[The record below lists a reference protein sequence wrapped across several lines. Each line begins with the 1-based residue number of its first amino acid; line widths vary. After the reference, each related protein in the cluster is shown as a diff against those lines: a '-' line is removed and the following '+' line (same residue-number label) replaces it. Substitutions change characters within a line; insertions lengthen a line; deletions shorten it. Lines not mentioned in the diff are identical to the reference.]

1 MERRSRKGDMDFV
14 LRFAPPTR
22 EQFDITEIRRLF
34 PSRQINIH
42 EEIIIQGGLGLYEI
56 EESNEILL
64 NQLKIS
70 NQLIGNIA
78 VIGESSKH
86 FDVLI
91 SEILDLMKNILELYE
106 TIQYN
111 KKICDCLID
120 RVESTEM
127 AIKSLKRHK
136 EENVGYFL
144 QQEIYYGYHKFIDLL
159 ERIRQFI
166 TDISQL
172 HGLRKFF
179 SVENLI
185 EHFKSIIKEFDDIV
199 INLRLKVS
207 YSKKDQDARDNEA
220 VEYDGA
226 TLVKYLENVD
236 GGITTSN
243 KVINP
248 IFDEIIMKRSQ
259 ISDLKKVKIQTK
271 KLTKLDTKNYDNNNN
286 TLNNNNRGGN
296 IHKMSYESKFVACKY
311 YDSEQSPRFDNELA
325 MLQLLNNSN
334 NIINFLGLSD
344 LDEGQVLIFDWAE
357 YGDLQSLYENF
368 TIDWPTKLN
377 IALGICR
384 GLSFLHGCQI
394 LHREIRCQNI
404 MINEKLEPKVANF
417 NFGRPAKYSRYFVEN
432 ITAVVHW
439 LAPEKLRQG
448 TKVKFSSKC
457 DIFSFGM
464 LLWEIA
470 FDVIPYKDWSYT
482 NIIDHVKA
490 GKRESI
496 DFGSELSEV
505 QKDFAKIIRA
515 AWQDDPTLR
524 PGLHEL
530 FNQLYDL
537 TQRYPLKEF
546 TSPKNKIVST
556 ETDKKPSI
564 NLENNIVIDGDNDD
578 PIPEVTDYKIDFL
591 PMVQPILLIEEGI
604 KLHKSGERKPAWE
617 CFQSHAELGNH
628 YAKYWK
634 AHYLTEGYH
643 IQKDIKQGTKFFKEA
658 ADEEVADSQLRYAF
672 SLYHDQIIQDT
683 DAFLQYLTLAAE
695 NGNATAQFNLGRMY
709 YAGMVGLN
717 RDKEKGLQYLK
728 MAALKNQP
736 RAIQF
741 LNSVKIDRYI

>member
-22 EQFDITEIRRLF
+22 EPSDMIEIRRPI
-34 PSRQINIH
+34 PSKPIDVH
-42 EEIIIQGGLGLYEI
+42 EEIIFQGGLYDI
-56 EESNEILL
+56 EKSNEELINKLNTA
-64 NQLKIS
+64 NQLM
-70 NQLIGNIA
+70 GNIA
-78 VIGESSKH
+78 VIGESSRN
-86 FDVLI
+86 FDALI
-91 SEILDLMKNILELYE
+91 TIIFYLTKSILELYE
-106 TIQYN
+106 NVQYN

-144 QQEIYYGYHKFIDLL
+144 QEEIYSSYHQFIDLL
-159 ERIRQFI
+159 ERIHQFL

-172 HGLRKFF
+172 HGLKKFE
-179 SVENLI
+179 SVEDLKGQFTKI
-185 EHFKSIIKEFDDIV
+185 IQEYDGIIKV
-199 INLRLKVS
+199 LRLKMT
-207 YSKKDQDARDNEA
+207 YSEKGQGLRDEEA
-220 VEYDGA
+220 LKTDGD
-226 TLVKYLENVD
+226 TLSEFLENVD
-236 GGITTSN
+236 GGITTPHKSI
-243 KVINP
+243 VP
-248 IFDEIIMKRSQ
+248 VFDEIIMKKSQ
-259 ISDLKKVKIQTK
+259 ISDSKTVKFITNK
-271 KLTKLDTKNYDNNNN
+271 ITDLDTKNYNSNSNH
-286 TLNNNNRGGN
+286 RGGN
-296 IHKMSYESKFVACKY
+296 IHKMSLRNKDVACKY
-311 YDSEQSPRFDNELA
+311 YDSEQSIRFHNELA
-325 MLQLLNNSN
+325 MLHLLNNSK
-334 NIINFLGLSD
+334 NIIDFLGLSD

-357 YGDLQSLYENF
+357 RGDLQSLYENYI
-368 TIDWPTKLN
+368 IDWPTKLD
-377 IALGICR
+377 ISLGICR
-384 GLSFLHGCQI
+384 GLLFLHGCQI

-404 MINEKLEPKVANF
+404 MINKNFEPKVANF

-448 TKVKFSSKC
+448 NKVKFSSKC

-464 LLWEIA
+464 LLWELA
-470 FDVIPYKDWSYT
+470 FDVIPYRDWSYT

-490 GKRESI
+490 GKRESV
-496 DFGSELSEV
+496 DFG
-505 QKDFAKIIRA
+505 QKPTDVEKGFAKIIRA

-537 TQRYPLKEF
+537 QRSHPLVINRV
-546 TSPKNKIVST
+546 PLQ
-556 ETDKKPSI
+556 KKPVKEDPYIDIEKKARDSY
-564 NLENNIVIDGDNDD
+564 NNIIIDGDD
-578 PIPEVTDYKIDFL
+578 PIPEVTDTKIDFL
-591 PMVQPILLIEEGI
+591 PMIEPVLLLEEGI
-604 KLHKSGERKPAWE
+604 KLHKSGERQPAWE
-617 CFQSHAELGNH
+617 CFQSHAKLGNH

-643 IQKDIKQGTKFFKEA
+643 VEKDIKQGTKFFKEA

-672 SLYHDQIIQDT
+672 SLYHEQIIQDT

-741 LNSVKIDRYI
+741 LNGVKVDRYI

>member
-14 LRFAPPTR
+14 LRFAPPTK
-22 EQFDITEIRRLF
+22 EPSDMIEIRRLF
-34 PSRQINIH
+34 PSKPIDVH
-42 EEIIIQGGLGLYEI
+42 EEMVFQGGLYDIGK
-56 EESNEILL
+56 SNEDLINKL
-64 NQLKIS
+64 NAANRLM
-70 NQLIGNIA
+70 GNIA
-78 VIGESSKH
+78 VIGESSRN
-86 FDVLI
+86 FDVLMTKI
-91 SEILDLMKNILELYE
+91 FDLTRSILEFYE
-106 TIQYN
+106 TVQYN
-111 KKICDCLID
+111 KNICDCLID

-144 QQEIYYGYHKFIDLL
+144 QQEIYLAYHQFIDLL
-159 ERIRQFI
+159 ERIHQYI
-166 TDISQL
+166 MDISQL
-172 HGLRKFF
+172 NGLRKFE
-179 SVENLI
+179 SVEDLK
-185 EHFKSIIKEFDDIV
+185 EQFRKIIKEYDEI
-199 INLRLKVS
+199 INVLRLKMT
-207 YSKKDQDARDNEA
+207 YSEKGQWIRDEA
-220 VEYDGA
+220 ALQIDGT
-226 TLVKYLENVD
+226 TLFKYLKNVD
-236 GGITTSN
+236 GGITNPN
-243 KVINP
+243 KRVVS
-248 IFDEIIMKRSQ
+248 IFDEIIMKKSQ
-259 ISDLKKVKIQTK
+259 ISDSKSLKFITTKVTD
-271 KLTKLDTKNYDNNNN
+271 LDTKNYSNN
-286 TLNNNNRGGN
+286 LNHRGGN
-296 IHKMSYESKFVACKY
+296 IHKMSLRNKDVACKY
-311 YDSEQSPRFDNELA
+311 YDSEQSIRFHNELA
-325 MLQLLNNSN
+325 MLQLLNNSK
-334 NIINFLGLSD
+334 NIVEFLGLSD

-357 YGDLQSLYENF
+357 RGDLQSLYENYI
-368 TIDWPTKLN
+368 IDWPIKLD

-384 GLSFLHGCQI
+384 GLLFLHGCQI

-404 MINEKLEPKVANF
+404 MINNNLEPKIANF

-448 TKVKFSSKC
+448 NKVKYSSKC

-470 FDVIPYKDWSYT
+470 FDMIPYRDWSYT
-482 NIIDHVKA
+482 NIIDHVKS

-496 DFGSELSEV
+496 DFGQNPTGV
-505 QKDFAKIIRA
+505 GMDFAKIIRA
-515 AWQDDPTLR
+515 AWQDDPTIR

-537 TQRYPLKEF
+537 QQKYSLINRVPLQKKPIKEYPLIDAE
-546 TSPKNKIVST
+546 
-556 ETDKKPSI
+556 KKSSSNSDSNI
-564 NLENNIVIDGDNDD
+564 NIDGDSDD

-591 PMVQPILLIEEGI
+591 PMIQPILLLEEGI
-604 KLHKSGERKPAWE
+604 KLHKTGDRQPAWE
-617 CFQSHAELGNH
+617 CFQSHAKLGNH

-643 IQKDIKQGTKFFKEA
+643 IEKDTKQGTKFFKEA

-672 SLYHDQIIQDT
+672 SLYHEQIIQDT
-683 DAFLQYLTLAAE
+683 DAFLRYLTLAAE

-741 LNSVKIDRYI
+741 LSGVKIDRYI

>member
-22 EQFDITEIRRLF
+22 EPFAERRLF

-42 EEIIIQGGLGLYEI
+42 EEIIIHGGLYEI
-56 EESNEILL
+56 GESNESNEELL

-91 SEILDLMKNILELYE
+91 SDILDLIKNILELYE
-106 TIQYN
+106 TIQFN

-120 RVESTEM
+120 RIESTEM
-127 AIKSLKRHK
+127 SIKSLKRHK

-144 QQEIYYGYHKFIDLL
+144 QQNIYYGYHKFIDLL
-159 ERIRQFI
+159 ERIRHFI

-172 HGLRKFF
+172 HGLRKFK
-179 SVENLI
+179 SVEKLK
-185 EHFKSIIKEFDDIV
+185 EHFRNITREFDDLV
-199 INLRLKVS
+199 INLRLKVT
-207 YSKKDQDARDNEA
+207 YSKKDQGVRDDEA
-220 VEYDGA
+220 AEYDGA
-226 TLVKYLENVD
+226 ALTKFLENVD

-243 KVINP
+243 KKINP
-248 IFDEIIMKRSQ
+248 IFDEIIIKRSQ
-259 ISDLKKVKIQTK
+259 ISDSKKVKFQTK
-271 KLTKLDTKNYDNNNN
+271 KITKLDTKNYDSNN
-286 TLNNNNRGGN
+286 TLNNNNNRGGN

-325 MLQLLNNSN
+325 MLQLLNNSD
-334 NIINFLGLSD
+334 NIIRFLGLSD

-357 YGDLQSLYENF
+357 YGDLQSLYEKY
-368 TIDWPTKLN
+368 TLDWPVKLN

-404 MINEKLEPKVANF
+404 MINERLEPKVANF

-470 FDVIPYKDWSYT
+470 FDVIPYRDWSYT

-496 DFGSELSEV
+496 DFGPNPSEV

-537 TQRYPLKEF
+537 TQKYPLKEF
-546 TSPKNKIVST
+546 TPPTRKNVMT
-556 ETDKKPSI
+556 DLDKKPSSS
-564 NLENNIVIDGDNDD
+564 NLDNNNNNNIIIDGDNDD

-591 PMVQPILLIEEGI
+591 PMIQPILLIEEGI

-617 CFQSHAELGNH
+617 CFQSHA
-628 YAKYWK
+628 K
-634 AHYLTEGYH
+634 
-643 IQKDIKQGTKFFKEA
+643 
-658 ADEEVADSQLRYAF
+658 
-672 SLYHDQIIQDT
+672 
-683 DAFLQYLTLAAE
+683 LAAE